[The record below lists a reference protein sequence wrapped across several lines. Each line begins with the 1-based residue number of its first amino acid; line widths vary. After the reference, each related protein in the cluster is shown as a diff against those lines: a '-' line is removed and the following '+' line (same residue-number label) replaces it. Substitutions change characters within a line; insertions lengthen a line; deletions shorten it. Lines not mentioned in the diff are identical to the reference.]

1 MPKGAFGLVRLI
13 WKYVRR
19 CVIFSHLLPPL
30 LAEIYLDRQCHTVSK
45 GHPLLMVRLS
55 AVFGDMIRMGVYTRW
70 IPGSL
75 WAMEWAGV
83 RIVKPVCCLL
93 SILSFGSQEL
103 MMRIFA
109 VYFNDSLVQTTYAY
123 DYYPENRILSN
134 RRVFASFKGT
144 EGEPDG
150 LVVEYD
156 FPSLS
161 NYWFAVEGIYWQAH
175 SAHKAIFG

>member
-1 MPKGAFGLVRLI
+1 
-13 WKYVRR
+13 
-19 CVIFSHLLPPL
+19 
-30 LAEIYLDRQCHTVSK
+30 
-45 GHPLLMVRLS
+45 
-55 AVFGDMIRMGVYTRW
+55 
-70 IPGSL
+70 
-75 WAMEWAGV
+75 
-83 RIVKPVCCLL
+83 
-93 SILSFGSQEL
+93 

-156 FPSLS
+156 FPSPS
-161 NYWFAVEGIYWQAH
+161 NY
-175 SAHKAIFG
+175 